1 MMTTLPFTSLNR
13 IRTRLKLKTLFSML
27 LCLFIACSLG
37 HTGWIKGKAVLAQYL
52 IADAWQQSLTSK
64 ENIKPW
70 SWADTWPVARLEFP
84 ALNES
89 MYVLAGSHGTS
100 LAFGPGLADGTA
112 LPGEKGTTII
122 HGHRDTHFALLE
134 NLSIGDIVRIQSSEG
149 DWQHYVISD
158 THIIDTRSHK
168 WLIDPNEHTLQLVTC
183 YPFNSSNVNPPL
195 RYVVE
200 AQPASHFLASS
211 MKTPQVSR
219 LKMHTVPVI

>member
-1 MMTTLPFTSLNR
+1 MTTLPFTSLNR
-13 IRTRLKLKTLFSML
+13 IRTRLKLKTLVSIL
-27 LCLFIACSLG
+27 LCLFIACSWG

-64 ENIKPW
+64 ETIKPW
-70 SWADTWPVARLEFP
+70 SWADTWPVAQLEFP

-112 LPGEKGTTII
+112 LPGEHGTTII

-134 NLSIGDIVRIQSSEG
+134 NLSVGDIVRIQSSEG
-149 DWQHYVISD
+149 HWQRYVISD
-158 THIIDTRSHK
+158 IHIIDTRSHK
-168 WLIDPNEHTLQLVTC
+168 WLIDPTEHTLQLVTC

-200 AQPASHFLASS
+200 ARATSHSPISAVE
-211 MKTPQVSR
+211 TQQVPR
-219 LKMHTVPVI
+219 LKMHTAPAI

>member
-13 IRTRLKLKTLFSML
+13 IRTRLKLKTLVSIL
-27 LCLFIACSLG
+27 LCLFIACSWG

-64 ENIKPW
+64 ETIKPW

-122 HGHRDTHFALLE
+122 HGHRDTHFALLK
-134 NLSIGDIVRIQSSEG
+134 NLRVGDIVRIQSSEG
-149 DWQHYVISD
+149 HWQHYVISD
-158 THIIDTRSHK
+158 TQIIDTRSHK
-168 WLIDPNEHTLQLVTC
+168 WLIDPSEHTLQLVTC